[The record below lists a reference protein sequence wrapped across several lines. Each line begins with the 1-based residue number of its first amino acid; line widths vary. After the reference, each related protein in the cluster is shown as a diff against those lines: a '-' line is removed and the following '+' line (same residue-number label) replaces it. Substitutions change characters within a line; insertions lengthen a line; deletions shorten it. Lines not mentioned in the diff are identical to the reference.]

1 MSKTVHV
8 YSKLANNQK
17 YTIYKDKA
25 PDEGNEFKQVAH
37 QVLIVGGAG
46 LADKHLVTPMG
57 VHTEITEEDAQALL
71 NNHVFNLHRKNGHI
85 TLESRKADVDKVVGD
100 MSGETDPSGPITPA
114 SFESADQEATAVPE
128 SIRSTSSGVRA
139 PVSNKKK
146 RQ

>member
-37 QVLIVGGAG
+37 EVLIVGGAG

-57 VHTEITEEDAQALL
+57 MHTEISEEDAQALL
-71 NNHVFNLHRKNGHI
+71 KNHVFNLHRKNGHI
-85 TLESRKADVDKVVGD
+85 TLEQRKTDVDKVVGD
-100 MSGETDPSGPITPA
+100 MSGETDQSAPITPA
-114 SFESADQEATAVPE
+114 SFETVDQDATAVPE
-128 SIRSTSSGVRA
+128 SIRSTSAGVRA
-139 PVSNKKK
+139 PTNPKK
-146 RQ
+146 RR